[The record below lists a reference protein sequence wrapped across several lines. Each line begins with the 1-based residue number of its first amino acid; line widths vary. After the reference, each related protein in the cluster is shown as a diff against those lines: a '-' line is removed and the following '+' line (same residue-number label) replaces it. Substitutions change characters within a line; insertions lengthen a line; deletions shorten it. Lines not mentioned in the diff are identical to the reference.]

1 MLALAIVLI
10 VAGIV
15 MLFFLTYAGVVV
27 GIVGLLL
34 LVAFL
39 FGFGRSAGSKQPHRF

>member
-1 MLALAIVLI
+1 MIALAIVLI

-15 MLFFLTYAGVVV
+15 LLFFLTYAGVIV

-39 FGFGRSAGSKQPHRF
+39 LGLGRSAGSTQPHRF

>member
-1 MLALAIVLI
+1 MLAVAIVLI
-10 VAGIV
+10 VAGFV

-39 FGFGRSAGSKQPHRF
+39 FGVGRSAQSTEPHRF

>member
-1 MLALAIVLI
+1 MIALAIVLI

-15 MLFFLTYAGVVV
+15 LLFFLTYAGVIV

-34 LVAFL
+34 LAAFL
-39 FGFGRSAGSKQPHRF
+39 LGLGRSAGSTQPHRF